1 MNASLEKHPKEV
13 SPQAEPVSDGDVTA
27 VESDSPGDII
37 VDWDQKEEARI
48 RRKVDFI
55 LLPILGL
62 AFFSLQVDRGNIS
75 GALTSTITTDLG
87 ITTNQINVGTQLLS
101 AGIVITEIPSNII
114 LQHIGPQRWLAGQ
127 LFAWGLVA
135 TFQAFVKTYPAYLA
149 TRLLLGLFEGG
160 FIPGALYY
168 ISTWYRKDETSL
180 RISLFFFGQIFAG
193 ATTSLISAGLLK
205 LSGRNGLAG
214 WQWIFLVEG
223 LITIFAAILFV
234 LLVPPRAG
242 DGRPLAAYFGRWS
255 YFTERESR
263 IIKDRVILDDPSKA
277 RGHIRISGKDI
288 LKTATNPRIIQHV
301 MITLVSMSAFT
312 GLTQYTPSLIKS
324 LGFSA
329 VRANALASV
338 PVYCFIFVLLF
349 ISYLCDKFG
358 HRGPGVLFGATW
370 NLITY
375 VCFRQTSVHSSKWH
389 RYGVLVVADLFY
401 AGVHV
406 LNIGWLSIYCKTP
419 QERSVAMALII
430 MAANCSGISGSQI
443 FRTSDAPLYRH
454 ALTAV
459 CALAGVAWVQVLA
472 LCLQTWRT
480 QVKEKKRLTEKT
492 SEPQGKVVMSSPLS
506 DA

>member
-1 MNASLEKHPKEV
+1 MS
-13 SPQAEPVSDGDVTA
+13 SPTLQKPPADVLSQTEPVSDGDATGLD
-27 VESDSPGDII
+27 SDIV
-37 VDWDQKEEARI
+37 VDWDHREEASV

-75 GALTSTITTDLG
+75 AALTSTITTDLG

-101 AGIVITEIPSNII
+101 AGIVLTEIPSNII
-114 LQHIGPQRWLAGQ
+114 LQRVGPQRWLSAQ

-135 TFQAFVKTYPAYLA
+135 TFQAFIKSYPAYLV
-149 TRLLLGLFEGG
+149 TRLLLGLLEGG

-168 ISTWYRKDETSL
+168 ISTWYRKSETSL

-205 LSGRNGLAG
+205 IAGKGGLAG

-223 LITIFAAILFV
+223 LITIFAGIVFV
-234 LLVPPRAG
+234 LFLPPRVG
-242 DGRPLAAYFGRWS
+242 DGRPLVSFGRWS
-255 YFTERESR
+255 YFNERESR
-263 IIKDRVILDDPSKA
+263 IIKDRVIIDDPIKA
-277 RGHIRISGKDI
+277 RGHIRITGKDI
-288 LKTATNPRIIQHV
+288 LRTARNPRIIQHLF
-301 MITLVSMSAFT
+301 ITLVSMSAVQ
-312 GLTQYTPSLIKS
+312 GLTQYTPSMIKS

-338 PVYCFIFVLLF
+338 PIYCFMVLL
-349 ISYLCDKFG
+349 ILLSYLCDKFG
-358 HRGPGVLFGATW
+358 HRGPAVLFGATW

-375 VCFRQTSVHSSKWH
+375 VCFRQTSRRSSRWH
-389 RYGVLVVADLFY
+389 RYGVIVAADLFY

-406 LNIGWLSIYCKTP
+406 LNVGWLSVYCKTP
-419 QERSVAMALII
+419 QERSVAMALIV

-454 ALTAV
+454 ALTAI
-459 CALAGVAWVQVLA
+459 CALAGAAWLQIVA
-472 LCLQTWRT
+472 LCLQTWYS
-480 QVKEKKRLTEKT
+480 QVKKKKQYTEKT
-492 SEPQGKVVMSSPLS
+492 NEADVKIATSTPSPES
-506 DA
+506 

>member
-1 MNASLEKHPKEV
+1 MSVILEKHSKEL
-13 SPQAEPVSDGDVTA
+13 SPEVEPVSDGEVKA
-27 VESDSPGDII
+27 IQSDSQDDIV
-37 VDWDQKEEARI
+37 VDWDEKEEARI

-55 LLPILGL
+55 LIPILGL

-75 GALTSTITTDLG
+75 AALTSTITTDLH

-114 LQHIGPQRWLAGQ
+114 LLRVGPQRWLAGQ

-135 TFQAFVKTYPAYLA
+135 TFQAFIKSYPAYLV
-149 TRLLLGLFEGG
+149 TRLLLGIFEGG

-193 ATTSLISAGLLK
+193 ATTSLISAGLLS
-205 LSGRNGLAG
+205 LSGKGGLAG

-234 LLVPPRAG
+234 LLLPPRVG
-242 DGRPLAAYFGRWS
+242 DGRPLAASFGRWS

-263 IIKDRVILDDPSKA
+263 IIKDRVIRDDPGKA
-277 RGHIRISGKDI
+277 RGHIQISGKDI
-288 LKTATNPRIIQHV
+288 LKTGTDLRIIQHAL
-301 MITLVSMSAFT
+301 ITLVSMSAFQ

-338 PVYCFIFVLLF
+338 PVYCFMVLLIA
-349 ISYLCDKFG
+349 ISYLCDRFG
-358 HRGPGVLFGATW
+358 HRGPAVLFGTTW
-370 NLITY
+370 NLVTY
-375 VCFRQTSVHSSKWH
+375 ICFRQTSVHSSKWH
-389 RYGVLVVADLFY
+389 KYGVLVAADLFY

-406 LNIGWLSIYCKTP
+406 LNVGWLSVYCKTP
-419 QERSVAMALII
+419 QERSVAMALIV
-430 MAANCSGISGSQI
+430 MAANCAGISGSQV
-443 FRTSDAPLYRH
+443 FRTSDAPRYRH

-459 CALAGVAWVQVLA
+459 CVLAAVAWVQTVA
-472 LCLQTWRT
+472 LNLQTWRA
-480 QVKEKKRLTEKT
+480 QVKDKKENNEKE
-492 SEPQGKVVMSSPLS
+492 SQPQDKVTASSAS